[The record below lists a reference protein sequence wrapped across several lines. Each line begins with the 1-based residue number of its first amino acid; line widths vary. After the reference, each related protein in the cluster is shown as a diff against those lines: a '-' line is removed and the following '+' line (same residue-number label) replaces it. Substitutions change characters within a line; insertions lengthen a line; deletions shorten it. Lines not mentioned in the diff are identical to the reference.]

1 MERGPELASGTSVLD
16 LSRPAVRTAN
26 APAAGTVMLTY
37 RGKHYGQH
45 KAVAITP
52 IVLAY
57 RGARF
62 EK

>member
-1 MERGPELASGTSVLD
+1 MTLTYRGQQYAQH
-16 LSRPAVRTAN
+16 N
-26 APAAGTVMLTY
+26 APTDGTVMLTY

-45 KAVAITP
+45 KAVVTNTHR
-52 IVLAY
+52 VGTY

>member
-1 MERGPELASGTSVLD
+1 MTLTYRGQQNAQHNAS
-16 LSRPAVRTAN
+16 
-26 APAAGTVMLTY
+26 AAGTVMLTY

-45 KAVAITP
+45 KAVVTNTHR
-52 IVLAY
+52 VGTY

>member
-1 MERGPELASGTSVLD
+1 MTLTYRGQQYAQQ
-16 LSRPAVRTAN
+16 N

-45 KAVAITP
+45 KAVANNTHR
-52 IVLAY
+52 VGTY

>member
-1 MERGPELASGTSVLD
+1 MTLTYRGQQYAQHK
-16 LSRPAVRTAN
+16 

-45 KAVAITP
+45 KAVATNTHR
-52 IVLAY
+52 VGTY

>member
-1 MERGPELASGTSVLD
+1 MTLTYRGQQYAQH
-16 LSRPAVRTAN
+16 N

-37 RGKHYGQH
+37 RGKHYGQQ
-45 KAVAITP
+45 KAVATNIQRVGT
-52 IVLAY
+52 Y